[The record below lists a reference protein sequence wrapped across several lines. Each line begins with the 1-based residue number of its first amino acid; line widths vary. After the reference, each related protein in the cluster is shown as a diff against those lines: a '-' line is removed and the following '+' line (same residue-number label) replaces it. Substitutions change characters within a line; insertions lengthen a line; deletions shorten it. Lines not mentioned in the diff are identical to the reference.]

1 MGRAAWILALP
12 VLVVVSEA
20 VESEVDQLQQTVDS
34 DKQNVEKAVHDM
46 EHVAAKFRYAARNDT
61 HAIALAKNLA
71 EEARTDAAQ
80 AASQGKKQA
89 MHDFVI
95 SLSALRNLKT
105 SNSSKMKDAANNAR
119 QKSEHLDKL
128 QEEEQKDA
136 RERLRKHR
144 NAQRDEVRQSYREAH
159 ELTRKLLRDRN
170 RLMNAQRRAGEKEN
184 MYEREEDRNE
194 NFAEHNQDRSEDQ
207 LDKAYGA
214 IESIFDRA
222 EDYLGDK
229 GQKDREKARHARGHA
244 IQTAFET
251 LRKVATEEKEEASLP
266 AAINLMEQ
274 PMEEPMELA
283 AKSKSLGS
291 LEAALK
297 NMQSSAN
304 QEQLSEKGRAHYS
317 HDAKARTETEKEAQ
331 NVVDSDRDEMMHA
344 IHNME
349 QASTLITNAAKNQ
362 TKAKSLAISLV
373 EEAQSQ
379 AHHAMEDKTMAAMHD
394 FEHSLSA
401 IKGASSQSDVERL
414 RKVARQKSE
423 TLNKLKDEEDRDAQ
437 ERLNKKRD
445 AQRDEVRRSYQRAHE
460 AASHMLTDG
469 NRLENAQRRSG
480 EKESVYEGQQL
491 RNEMFAERSGDNAQD
506 HQEQARD
513 AVENIYERAQD
524 YFQSSSRK
532 NSEAAERTRQRAME
546 SAVASAT
553 TALRQASK
561 EQADGT
567 ELLAQPV
574 VGLSLFA
581 AASLGLLAFFVV
593 RQARPAPKVAL
604 MLGQWKNHPLLG

>member
-1 MGRAAWILALP
+1 MG
-12 VLVVVSEA
+12 VVVSEA

-89 MHDFVI
+89 MQDFVI

-144 NAQRDEVRQSYREAH
+144 NAQ
-159 ELTRKLLRDRN
+159 
-170 RLMNAQRRAGEKEN
+170 
-184 MYEREEDRNE
+184 REEDRNE

-251 LRKVATEEKEEASLP
+251 LRKLATEDKEEASLP
-266 AAINLMEQ
+266 AAINLMEK

-317 HDAKARTETEKEAQ
+317 HDAKARTETETEA
-331 NVVDSDRDEMMHA
+331 
-344 IHNME
+344 
-349 QASTLITNAAKNQ
+349 
-362 TKAKSLAISLV
+362 
-373 EEAQSQ
+373 
-379 AHHAMEDKTMAAMHD
+379 
-394 FEHSLSA
+394 
-401 IKGASSQSDVERL
+401 
-414 RKVARQKSE
+414 
-423 TLNKLKDEEDRDAQ
+423 
-437 ERLNKKRD
+437 
-445 AQRDEVRRSYQRAHE
+445 
-460 AASHMLTDG
+460 
-469 NRLENAQRRSG
+469 
-480 EKESVYEGQQL
+480 
-491 RNEMFAERSGDNAQD
+491 
-506 HQEQARD
+506 
-513 AVENIYERAQD
+513 
-524 YFQSSSRK
+524 
-532 NSEAAERTRQRAME
+532 
-546 SAVASAT
+546 
-553 TALRQASK
+553 
-561 EQADGT
+561 
-567 ELLAQPV
+567 
-574 VGLSLFA
+574 
-581 AASLGLLAFFVV
+581 
-593 RQARPAPKVAL
+593 
-604 MLGQWKNHPLLG
+604 